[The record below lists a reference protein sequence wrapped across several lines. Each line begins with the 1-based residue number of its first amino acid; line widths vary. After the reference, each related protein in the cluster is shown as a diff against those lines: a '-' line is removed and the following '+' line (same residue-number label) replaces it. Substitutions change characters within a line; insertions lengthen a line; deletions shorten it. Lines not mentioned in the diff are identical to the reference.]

1 MLIARAQLRSRVVPV
16 FFGRSERATA
26 VLPEFVS
33 YFLNVVV
40 SELNDRVRAVRVQHL
55 LGVLVGLLRVLQCL
69 PGHLLARFMFL
80 FVMLLGGGAVRMSS
94 DNMQF
99 RGLLMIFV
107 MRSIV
112 IALRHYA
119 LWTPTDHAGFAK

>member
-1 MLIARAQLRSRVVPV
+1 
-16 FFGRSERATA
+16 
-26 VLPEFVS
+26 
-33 YFLNVVV
+33 
-40 SELNDRVRAVRVQHL
+40 
-55 LGVLVGLLRVLQCL
+55 
-69 PGHLLARFMFL
+69 
-80 FVMLLGGGAVRMSS
+80 VRMSS
-94 DNMQF
+94 DSMQF

>member
-1 MLIARAQLRSRVVPV
+1 MLIARAQLHSRVVPV

-40 SELNDRVRAVRVQHL
+40 SELNDRMRAVRVQHL

-94 DNMQF
+94 DSMQF